1 MNKKYFHAIKLITS
15 NCTGCTKCVRVC
27 PTEALRVRN
36 GKVSLDEK
44 RCIDCGNCITACDF
58 DAIRAVSDKLEK
70 INDFQYKIAILSTAF
85 KGQFPHRISN
95 SKINNAL
102 HHIGFDEVVQESSV
116 INIMIKIIRDYINTH
131 SDLKPI
137 ISSHCPSVVRL
148 IQLRFPSLLPNLM
161 HIEAPMRILAMFLK
175 EKISQE
181 KNLNESEIGVFT
193 IVPSIA
199 NVTASHQPEGTYKNA
214 IDGAISIRDI
224 FAKII
229 EVLPSVKQNNTNE
242 IDHLRG
248 MGWAISNIQ
257 AEEVNDGKL
266 KTLAVSGIQNVIEI
280 LAKIENMQI
289 DNYDYVV
296 LNNCTEGCVGGILNV
311 ENPFVTM
318 SRIRD
323 LIRNTSFQEYHDQEI
338 FAMYKKGSFN
348 VKPLEPRSIM
358 TLDKDI
364 KTALSKMKKIDTITE
379 KLPGLDCSACGSPTC
394 RVLAEDIVKGKASLS
409 DCIILQRK
417 RKRGEK

>member
-36 GKVSLDEK
+36 GKVRLDEK

-58 DAIRAVSDKLEK
+58 DAIRAVSDKLEM
-70 INDFQYKIAILSTAF
+70 INKFQYKIAILSTAF
-85 KGQFPHRISN
+85 EGQFPRRISN

-102 HHIGFDEVVQESSV
+102 RHIGFDAIVQESSL
-116 INIMIKIIRDYINTH
+116 INIMIKIIRDYIKTH
-131 SDLKPI
+131 SELKPI
-137 ISSHCPSVVRL
+137 ISSHCPTVVRL
-148 IQLRFPSLLPNLM
+148 IQLRFPSLLPNLL
-161 HIEAPMRILAMFLK
+161 HVEAPMRILAMFLK
-175 EKISQE
+175 EKFSQE
-181 KNLNESEIGVFT
+181 QNLNESEIGVFT

-199 NVTASHQPEGTYKNA
+199 NVTAAHQPEGTLKNA

-224 FAKII
+224 FGKII
-229 EVLPSVKQNNTNE
+229 EVLPSVKQNKSNE
-242 IDHLRG
+242 IDHVRG

-289 DNYDYVV
+289 DKYDYVV
-296 LNNCTEGCVGGILNV
+296 LNNCFNGCVGGTLNV
-311 ENPFVTM
+311 ENSFVTM
-318 SRIRD
+318 SRILD
-323 LIRNTSFQEYHDQEI
+323 LIRNTSYKEYYDKEI
-338 FAMYKKGSFN
+338 FTMYKKGSFN

-364 KTALSKMKKIDTITE
+364 KTALSKIKKIDAITR

-394 RVLAEDIVKGKASLS
+394 RVLAEDIVAGKASLS

-417 RKRGEK
+417 QKRGEK